1 MTTKTRMTAVE
12 IGLLREI
19 VRWRRSH
26 DGEYVYTWSRY
37 RLIDGKSFAWLS
49 VDSHAT
55 CMKIGVSPDF
65 YREPFTWHRV
75 RTIGEAVDLLVVLGY
90 LPMRFSSAYRAGW
103 DASKAWHSEVDDATF
118 ARMFHDPD
126 NIAFPALEAS

>member
-1 MTTKTRMTAVE
+1 MTNVTKRRMTAAE
-12 IGLLREI
+12 IGLLKEI

-37 RLIDGKSFAWLS
+37 RLIDGKSIAWLR

-55 CMKIGVSPDF
+55 CMKIGVSADF

-75 RTIGEAVDLLVVLGY
+75 RTIGEAVDLLVALGY
-90 LPMRFSSAYRAGW
+90 LPMRFSSAYRAGY
-103 DASKAWHSEVDDATF
+103 DIGRQHSNVGPGNIAPEIYLSEV
-118 ARMFHDPD
+118 
-126 NIAFPALEAS
+126 PALEAL